1 MAGGAEEP
9 RGVAALRANVGDVWA
24 NRNVRRI
31 QLAFAGSEIGE
42 WAYAMA
48 LLVWAYQ
55 EGGAALVGAWA
66 GIRALLS
73 AVSGPIGGAV
83 ADRMPRRTFMLV
95 NNAVRLALVLVT
107 ASAIHLDL
115 GVWAVLVP
123 GTLLTMVGASFRP
136 AQGGLLPSLVDSPKQ
151 LTAAN
156 ATAEIVDSSAAFIGP
171 AIAGLLLSLFGVVPV
186 VLLNALGFLWSL
198 LLVAGVGVGRE
209 GASPETGAHPNDPD
223 EVADAQDPD
232 EEDGESLWVEV
243 TGGFRAIFRDR
254 DLVSLSALLGVN
266 GLLAGV
272 LMVLVV
278 LVAAE
283 TLGDPAAVG
292 WLNALLGVSTVVGGM
307 VMLGLAGRLRLGR
320 LMVIGVLGWCL
331 PLVALGLVP
340 ELVVIVAAFVLIG
353 LSDPMVNV
361 GFGVIP
367 ARLVPDRYLSRVFAA
382 IESQFI
388 AASALGAFLTPVLVS
403 AMGLRGAVLT
413 LGVAGI
419 VVTALCALRMP
430 HLDARLVAP
439 RGLEILRSVPLFAP
453 LPPTMVEQIA
463 HTFEPLSVTAGE
475 TVVREGEISERFY
488 VIESGEVEV
497 TQAGRFIRT
506 ETVGDVFGEIGLLRD
521 APRTA
526 TVTAVADTELLTLSR
541 EEFLALMA
549 GERRVRA
556 LTSDLA
562 TRRLSG

>member
-1 MAGGAEEP
+1 MAADGEDP
-9 RGVAALRANVGDVWA
+9 RGVAALRANVRHVWL

-42 WAYAMA
+42 WAYGMA

-66 GIRALLS
+66 GARMLLS
-73 AVSGPIGGAV
+73 AFAGPIGGTI
-83 ADRMPRRTFMLV
+83 ADRMSRRTFMLL
-95 NNAVRLALVLVT
+95 NNAIRLVLVLVT
-107 ASAIHLDL
+107 AAAIHLDL
-115 GVWAVLVP
+115 GLWAVLVP
-123 GTLLTMVGASFRP
+123 GTLLIMVGASFRS

-151 LTAAN
+151 LTSAN
-156 ATAEIVDSSAAFIGP
+156 ATAEIIDSTAVFVGP
-171 AIAGLLLSLFGVVPV
+171 ALAGLLLGVVGIVPV
-186 VLLNALGFLWSL
+186 VLLNALGFLVSL
-198 LLVAGVGVGRE
+198 LLVSAVRVPGETDLPDDAENDTAE
-209 GASPETGAHPNDPD
+209 GEPD
-223 EVADAQDPD
+223 VD
-232 EEDGESLWVEV
+232 EDTESLWTEV
-243 TGGFRAIFRDR
+243 TGGFRTIFRDR
-254 DLVSLSALLGVN
+254 DLLAVS
-266 GLLAGV
+266 GLLAVNGV
-272 LMVLVV
+272 LAGVVNVLIV

-283 TLGDPAAVG
+283 MIGDPSAVG
-292 WLNALLGVSTVVGGM
+292 WLMAVMGGATIVGSM
-307 VMLGLAGRLRLGR
+307 VMLAQAGHARLGR
-320 LMVIGVLGWCL
+320 LMAIGVLGWCL
-331 PLVALGLVP
+331 PLVVLGLLP
-340 ELVVIVAAFVLIG
+340 ELVVIVACFVVIG

-361 GFGVIP
+361 AFGTIP
-367 ARLVPDRYLSRVFAA
+367 PRLVPDRVLSRVFAA

-388 AASALGAFLTPVLVS
+388 ASAALGAFITPLLVS
-403 AMGLRGAVLT
+403 LLGLQTTVVA

-419 VVTALCALRMP
+419 VVTGVCAIRMP

-453 LPPTMVEQIA
+453 LPPTMVEQMA
-463 HTFEPLSVTAGE
+463 HKFEPASVAAGE
-475 TVVREGEISERFY
+475 AVVREGEVSDRFY

-497 TQAGRFIRT
+497 TQDGRVIRT

-521 APRTA
+521 VPRTA
-526 TVTAVADTELLTLSR
+526 TVTAVTDTELLTLSR